1 MMGIDQ
7 QYGSIETGKS
17 ATLLIS
23 DGDILD
29 MRTNRINAAFIDG
42 RAIDLDNK
50 QKELSRKYQE
60 KYDRNKQ

>member
-1 MMGIDQ
+1 
-7 QYGSIETGKS
+7 
-17 ATLLIS
+17 
-23 DGDILD
+23 